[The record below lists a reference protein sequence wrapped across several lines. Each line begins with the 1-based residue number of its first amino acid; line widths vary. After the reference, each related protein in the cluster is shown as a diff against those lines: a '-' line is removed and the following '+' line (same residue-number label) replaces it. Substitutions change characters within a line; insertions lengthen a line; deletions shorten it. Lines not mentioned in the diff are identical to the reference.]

1 MILNIYY
8 DTSREVAANGLSD
21 MLRFLDQVPLHNAR
35 LEIAPERYIIL
46 LTVLGLCFALSPYC
60 WKIIM

>member
-21 MLRFLDQVPLHNAR
+21 MLRFLEVPLHNAR

-46 LTVLGLCFALSPYC
+46 LTFY
-60 WKIIM
+60 